1 MSHGKAQ
8 DALFFFLRIVEMIW
22 MSDKECT
29 LTLLSVVAIR
39 IDQFGNQFTK
49 WNIYIQGVI

>member
-1 MSHGKAQ
+1 
-8 DALFFFLRIVEMIW
+8 MIW